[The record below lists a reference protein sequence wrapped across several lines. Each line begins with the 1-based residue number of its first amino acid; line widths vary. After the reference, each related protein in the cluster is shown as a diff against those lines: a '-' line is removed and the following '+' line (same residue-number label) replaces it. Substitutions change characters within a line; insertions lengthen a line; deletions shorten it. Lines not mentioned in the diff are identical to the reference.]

1 MKLKKFF
8 AGVLAAAMMLTV
20 GATAALATEPA
31 TTYQDQ
37 SEVKIY
43 KHYGLEG
50 KGTSPEETFYLVQAD
65 KKVLTGDIKDSDIP
79 DLTALTNAPTSTD
92 GRHYV
97 ASVKFNEGGAKA
109 NDTENVGEFVVKLPT
124 YDHVGKFEYTLQEV
138 AGNTAGV
145 TYRLDTIKLVVS
157 VINDGNIRVAGVH
170 TENEGGEKSSS
181 FSDNKYAAN
190 TLTVS
195 KYVSG
200 NMGDKKTYFQFELSL
215 EPGTANSRKNFA
227 ENYAIDYTHATV
239 TTDKNTTAN
248 ISVGGAPVKFWLKSD
263 ESISI
268 ANLPEGVEWTVK
280 ELDAEGNPVANG
292 ATNGVYTVNVTG
304 ETGTI
309 KAADATDTD
318 NKASFTNNHE
328 GTPDMGVVLDNAPYI
343 AMLAIVA
350 IGGVALMLNKR
361 RRDEE

>member
-20 GATAALATEPA
+20 GATAAFATTPA
-31 TTYQDQ
+31 VTYQDQ
-37 SEVKIY
+37 SEVEIY

-50 KGTSPEETFYLVQAD
+50 NGTSPEETFYLVQAD

-79 DLTALTNAPTSTD
+79 DLTALTDAPTSTD

-97 ASVKFNEGGAKA
+97 ASVKFDEGGAKA

-157 VINDGNIRVAGVH
+157 VINDGTIRVAGVH
-170 TENEGGEKSSS
+170 TENEGGDKSNS
-181 FSDNKYAAN
+181 FKDNKYAAN

-200 NMGDKKTYFQFELSL
+200 NMGDKKTYFQFELKL
-215 EPGTANSRKNFA
+215 EPGAANGSKTFA
-227 ENYAIDYTHATV
+227 ENYAIDYTNATS
-239 TTDKNTTAN
+239 DKNTTN
-248 ISVGGAPVKFWLKSD
+248 NVSVNGTSVKFWLKSG

-268 ANLPEGVEWTVK
+268 ANLPEGVEWTVN

-292 ATNGVYTVNVTG
+292 ATNGVYTMTVTG
-304 ETGTI
+304 NTGAI
-309 KAADATDTD
+309 KAAGATSTD

>member
-20 GATAALATEPA
+20 GATAAFAVNPA

-50 KGTSPEETFYLVQAD
+50 NGTSPEETFYLVQAN
-65 KKVLTGDIKDSDIP
+65 KQVLTGDISAEDVPNLIELTTKP
-79 DLTALTNAPTSTD
+79 DGAK
-92 GRHYV
+92 GYYV
-97 ASVKFNEGGAKA
+97 ASVKFDEGGAKA
-109 NDTENVGEFVVKLPT
+109 SETENVGAFVVKLPT

-157 VINDGNIRVAGVH
+157 VINDGTIRVAGVH

-215 EPGTANSRKNFA
+215 EPGTANGRKNFA
-227 ENYAIDYTHATV
+227 ENYTITYPTNGS
-239 TTDKNTTAN
+239 DKNTTN
-248 ISVGGAPVKFWLKSD
+248 TIVVGGASVKFWLKSG

-268 ANLPEGVEWTVK
+268 ANLPEGVEWTVS
-280 ELDAEGNPVANG
+280 ELDADGKAVANG
-292 ATNGVYTVNVTG
+292 ATNGVYTVSVDGANGSIVAAG
-304 ETGTI
+304 ASETS
-309 KAADATDTD
+309 
-318 NKASFTNNHE
+318 NKASFTNTHE
-328 GTPDMGVVLDNAPYI
+328 GTPDMGVILDNAPYI
-343 AMLAIVA
+343 ALLAIVA

>member
-20 GATAALATEPA
+20 GATAAFATTPA
-31 TTYQDQ
+31 VTYQDQ

-50 KGTSPEETFYLVQAD
+50 NGTSPEETFYLVQAD

-97 ASVKFNEGGAKA
+97 ASVKFDEGGAKA

-157 VINDGNIRVAGVH
+157 VINDGTIRVAGVH
-170 TENEGGEKSSS
+170 TENEGGDKSNS

-200 NMGDKKTYFQFELSL
+200 NMGDKKTYFQFELKL
-215 EPGTANSRKNFA
+215 EPGTANGRKTFA
-227 ENYAIDYTHATV
+227 ENYAIDYTNATS
-239 TTDKNTTAN
+239 DKNTTNN
-248 ISVGGAPVKFWLKSD
+248 ISVNGTSVKFWLKND

-268 ANLPEGVEWTVK
+268 ANLPEGVEWTVN

-292 ATNGVYTVNVTG
+292 ATNGVYTMTVTG
-304 ETGTI
+304 NTGAI
-309 KAADATDTD
+309 KAAGATSTD
-318 NKASFTNNHE
+318 NKASFTNKHE